1 MSPHSLANSRK
12 MWPLAA
18 VALLVLQMASATD
31 KPSAPPKIL
40 PQSPD
45 VLVLKTTV
53 RRVVVDV
60 VVRGSDGKPVQ
71 GLHEKDFTI
80 LEDGKPQKVLSFDE
94 HRFDTGSLAI
104 PANAPAL
111 PPNVYV
117 NVPKR
122 PEKGPLFVLLFD
134 MVNTEDI
141 TDQIIARQQLMKFIA
156 SKPAGTRFA
165 VFVHSDNLNLIQ
177 GFTDDKDL
185 LYAALDPKH
194 PKHHVPRAFLLAS
207 NYAYGS
213 DPTVAAISVLTHI
226 AQFLNGIPG
235 RKNLIWVSSHFPISI
250 YARAGDPLD
259 LQEDV
264 RREFNELTR
273 AQIAVYPLD
282 VRGVVTNP
290 EGRLTGAGPNT
301 GAGGAAPQTGQVSSA
316 GSGSVP
322 PSSGTPLASS
332 PVSSPIT
339 RGIGPPVGVGAYY
352 ADNMMENDIAK
363 ATGGRAFY
371 STNDLA
377 GALDEM
383 VEDGSNY
390 YTLTYS
396 PTNPN
401 YDGRLRKIDV
411 QVRGHKYQLE
421 YRRTYYADDPDAPPL
436 EHAKKHG
443 RQPENPEQIAEQ
455 AESRPL
461 IASLQHGAPLVDQLI
476 FKTRIHAVGGPTLA
490 TPEQMAEIT
499 QEYSLSHRKNKHPKN
514 PKPVEVQTYDIYYV
528 VVASQITKERD
539 GSIPLE
545 FAVVAF
551 DGDGFVL
558 NSKIEKAQDEDSTNP
573 LAALQV
579 APPKEWQQNDR
590 QVYRAMQELV
600 VPVTARSIRV
610 AVRDT
615 SNDRV
620 GALEIPLPLASEPQV
635 RASVPSSS
643 GR

>member
-1 MSPHSLANSRK
+1 MIPHLVNSRK
-12 MWPLAA
+12 LWPLGA
-18 VALLVLQMASATD
+18 VVAFVLQVAFATD
-31 KPSAPPKIL
+31 KPAPPPKIL

-177 GFTDDKDL
+177 GFTDDKNL

-194 PKHHVPRAFLLAS
+194 PKHHVPRAFLLA
-207 NYAYGS
+207 NNFAYGS
-213 DPTVAAISVLTHI
+213 DPTLVSISVLTHI

-235 RKNLIWVSSHFPISI
+235 RKNLIWVSAHFPISI
-250 YARAGDPLD
+250 YARAGDPRD

-273 AQIAVYPLD
+273 AQIAVYPLN
-282 VRGVVTNP
+282 VRGVVANP
-290 EGRLTGAGPNT
+290 EGALTGGGPHM
-301 GAGGAAPQTGQVSSA
+301 GMGGTSAQTGPLISPGGTAPPAAAASA
-316 GSGSVP
+316 
-322 PSSGTPLASS
+322 TA
-332 PVSSPIT
+332 SPIT
-339 RGIGPPVGVGAYY
+339 RAIGPVVGGSYY
-352 ADNMMENDIAK
+352 GDNMMADDIAK
-363 ATGGRAFY
+363 ATGGRAVY

-377 GALDEM
+377 GALDEIID
-383 VEDGSNY
+383 DGSNY
-390 YTLTYS
+390 YALTYS
-396 PTNPN
+396 PINPN
-401 YDGRLRKIDV
+401 YDGSLRQIRVHVKD
-411 QVRGHKYQLE
+411 QKYQLE
-421 YRRTYYADDPDAPPL
+421 YRRSYYADDPDAVPL
-436 EHAKKHG
+436 EHAKKHN
-443 RQPENPEQIAEQ
+443 RPQMNPEQVAEE

-461 IASLQHGAPLVDQLI
+461 IASLQHGAPLVNQLI
-476 FKTRIHAVGGPTLA
+476 FKTRIHAAGSPALA
-490 TPEQMAEIT
+490 TPEQKTELA
-499 QEYSLSHRKNKHPKN
+499 QQYALSHGKNKPSRN
-514 PKPVEVQTYDIYYV
+514 PKPVEVQTYDVYYA
-528 VVASQITKERD
+528 VVASQITTQRD

-545 FAVVAF
+545 FAVAAF

-558 NSKIEKAQDEDSTNP
+558 NVKIEKVQNEDSTNP

-579 APPKEWQQNDR
+579 APPQEWEPSNSR
-590 QVYRAMQELV
+590 KVYRALQELV
-600 VPVTARSIRV
+600 VPVTATSIRV

-620 GALEIPLPLASEPQV
+620 GALEIPLPLAPEPQV
-635 RASVPSSS
+635 RASAPSAPPS